1 MERRLILA
9 SESPRRQELLR
20 RIGLDFDSI
29 PSRIEEGFI
38 AGESTEDHVLRLAQA
53 KALEIGNRY
62 PDRWVIA
69 ADTIVHIDD
78 TVLGKP
84 KDREE
89 ALEMLRR
96 LSGREHW
103 VVTGFSVL
111 HLGKNKGDKQAVRT
125 AVKMMELK
133 PALMDWYVGTGE
145 PFDKAGGYAIQGIG
159 GFMIESIRG
168 SYTNVVGL
176 PLCELIREL
185 CRLGALS
192 ISEFGMRPKPC
203 KA

>member
-20 RIGLDFDSI
+20 RIGLDFDII
-29 PSRIEEGFI
+29 PSRIEEEFI
-38 AGESTEDHVLRLAQA
+38 AGESSVDHVLRLAQA

-89 ALEMLRR
+89 VLEMLRR

-176 PLCELIREL
+176 PLCELIRML
-185 CRLGALS
+185 CRLEALT